1 MLETVTPPTAYPV
14 TLAEAK
20 LQLGIGASENGF
32 DALVNTLI
40 AAATANAEA
49 FTGLRIMPQTVK
61 LVLPAFPDKKKP
73 VDLVTSEIETQ
84 VKREPVDLIAAP
96 VKSITT
102 VAYTDQDNA
111 GQTLTGGGTNY
122 WPMGLDQQSIYPFIV
137 PERVQGWP
145 NTLKG
150 KPDAVQ
156 ITMIAGYDS
165 ADDVPVDI
173 KVAILMRVS
182 SLFDSRG
189 EATVGTSVAPNLN
202 TMHTMLSP
210 YKRVRAG

>member
-20 LQLGIGASENGF
+20 LQLGIGAAETAF
-32 DALVNTLI
+32 DTLINAYI

-49 FTGLRIMPQTVK
+49 VTGLRIMPQVVK
-61 LVLPAFPDKKKP
+61 LVLPAFPDKKKLI
-73 VDLVTSEIETQ
+73 DLITTQIETE

-102 VAYTDQDNA
+102 VAYTDENGEA
-111 GQTLTGGGTNY
+111 QTLTGGGTNY
-122 WPMGLDQQSIYPFIV
+122 WSLGLDQQTLYPFVI
-137 PERVQGWP
+137 PERVAGWP
-145 NTLKG
+145 STLKG

-156 ITMIAGYDS
+156 ITMVAGYDS
-165 ADDVPVDI
+165 ADDVPGDI
-173 KVAILMRVS
+173 KVAILMRIS

-189 EATVGTSVAPNLN
+189 ESTVGTIVSQNLN

>member
-1 MLETVTPPTAYPV
+1 MLETVTPPTEYPV

-20 LQLGIGASENGF
+20 LQLGIGAAETAF
-32 DALVNTLI
+32 DTLINAYI

-49 FTGLRIMPQTVK
+49 VTGLRIMPQVVK
-61 LVLPAFPDKKKP
+61 LVLPAFPDKKKLI
-73 VDLVTSEIETQ
+73 DLITTQIETE

-102 VAYTDQDNA
+102 VAYTDENGDA
-111 GQTLTGGGTNY
+111 QTLTGGGTNY
-122 WPMGLDQQSIYPFIV
+122 WPLGLDQQTLYPFVI
-137 PERVQGWP
+137 PERVAGWP
-145 NTLKG
+145 STLKG

-156 ITMIAGYDS
+156 ITMVAGYDS
-165 ADDVPVDI
+165 ADDVPGDI
-173 KVAILMRVS
+173 KVAILMRIS

-189 EATVGTSVAPNLN
+189 EATVGTIVAKNLN